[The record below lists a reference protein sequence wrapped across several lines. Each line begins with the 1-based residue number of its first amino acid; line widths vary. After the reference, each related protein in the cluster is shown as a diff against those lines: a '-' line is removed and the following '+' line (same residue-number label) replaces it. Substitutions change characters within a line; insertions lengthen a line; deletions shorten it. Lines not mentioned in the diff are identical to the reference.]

1 MDKMKVGTQP
11 KKEEMTKSFLIVI
24 AIVSMFS
31 AVAFAA
37 DPASTRT
44 LPSTIK
50 PDVVTLGSTCCIS
63 GHYLGLKEDKLCTI
77 GETPKKGKFTM
88 DITQA
93 AKCGGTY
100 TAVVT
105 DSDDGHVT
113 NFSGTVTASPLRGCC
128 TMSGNSTT
136 GSDNIKIKGTIC
148 KKGLKWKVENG
159 TFKTNKC
166 SGVWSMQQS

>member
-1 MDKMKVGTQP
+1 MKSILTG
-11 KKEEMTKSFLIVI
+11 I
-24 AIVSMFS
+24 AIVFMFS
-31 AVAFAA
+31 TAVFAA

-50 PDVVTLGSTCCIS
+50 PDVMPIVSTCCIS
-63 GHYLGLKEDKLCTI
+63 GHYLGVNEDKLCTA
-77 GETPKKGKFTM
+77 GETPGKGKFTM

-113 NFSGTVTASPLRGCC
+113 NFSGTVTAGPLRGCC

-166 SGVWSMQQS
+166 SGIWSIQQP